1 MMILYRYKE
10 LLFLLRIITT
20 MAIPLLSIFIYKTY
34 KDKKLLFLTIL
45 IIMELI
51 IIQFEVYNLNSILI
65 YLNEIFMIFTLVK
78 LILIFIMKKD
88 NSYSNFINILFI
100 ASICFLTCLQFGITF
115 LGNRVFSI
123 IINLWILNI
132 LCFNS
137 IYLKYNQSELNKNK
151 LHINKKYIS
160 KIIYDTKE
168 ESIMGKCV
176 KEEIK
181 GVNDKIFRIAG
192 VINIPIIIIK
202 CCNHK
207 CIFKNKY
214 FDEFLLEH
222 NYELKDFNV
231 EDFIENF
238 VKLNSKEIFK
248 KIKQM
253 NFSKENFLSMDID
266 DKKYKIVMVKD
277 YLEGE
282 EILICEMKDVTQVS
296 MEEEKLKRSELRYKT
311 LMDILTDGVIIHDGN
326 NVSYIN
332 KIALD
337 IFDLNSSIN
346 NVWTIDKIMKK
357 VCKKNKDNFRY
368 NILTMKNDSQNEQKS
383 QIELENGKIVNIISS
398 TFILNNEKMI
408 LTIVSDFTQNKISL
422 NKLEENKKT
431 YYALLQ
437 TLPEGIILVNRY
449 TKKQVY
455 ANKYMMR
462 ILKDMGMEKFN
473 EIIDS
478 YISSKENSNFKTFY
492 INPNINKKISIAI
505 KQVPNQ
511 NNLLVVVRDLQIEQ
525 QMEVVYN
532 NLQLIKERNKFKTEF
547 LIRASSNLKKPI
559 NTIFEVNK
567 FLDSKKDIYNYDGMK
582 NYTKTVKQN
591 SYRLKR
597 LLNNIEE
604 ISEIESGI
612 YYRNYKTYDIVNYL
626 VKLVDLCSEYTKKK
640 DIDINFESSKRE
652 VLLYMDKDKIE
663 KIILNILSNAI
674 KFTEKGGKIKVLL
687 TVTKKDVIIAIKD
700 NGSGIPSNKI
710 DFIFENFEQVN
721 RSLSRTAEGTGV
733 GLYLVKKLA
742 QLHHAKIRVNS
753 KIGYG
758 SKFEIIL
765 KNNFLENTQENRN
778 KVENIII
785 DKEDIDLEFSDIYL
799 E

>member
-78 LILIFIMKKD
+78 LILIFIMKKY

-160 KIIYDTKE
+160 KIIYDIKE

-181 GVNDKIFRIAG
+181 GVNDKIFRIVG

-253 NFSKENFLSMDID
+253 DFSKENFLSMDID

-311 LMDILTDGVIIHDGN
+311 LMDVLTDGVIIHDGN

-368 NILTMKNDSQNEQKS
+368 NIFTMKNDSQNEQKS
-383 QIELENGKIVNIISS
+383 QIELENGKIVNIMSS

-626 VKLVDLCSEYTKKK
+626 VKLIDLCSEYTKKK

-674 KFTEKGGKIKVLL
+674 KFTEKEGKIKVLL

>member
-1 MMILYRYKE
+1 M
-10 LLFLLRIITT
+10 
-20 MAIPLLSIFIYKTY
+20 
-34 KDKKLLFLTIL
+34 
-45 IIMELI
+45 
-51 IIQFEVYNLNSILI
+51 
-65 YLNEIFMIFTLVK
+65 
-78 LILIFIMKKD
+78 
-88 NSYSNFINILFI
+88 
-100 ASICFLTCLQFGITF
+100 
-115 LGNRVFSI
+115 
-123 IINLWILNI
+123 
-132 LCFNS
+132 
-137 IYLKYNQSELNKNK
+137 NKNK

-160 KIIYDTKE
+160 KIIYDIKE

-181 GVNDKIFRIAG
+181 DVNDKIFRIVG

-253 NFSKENFLSMDID
+253 DFSKENFLSMDID

-311 LMDILTDGVIIHDGN
+311 LMDVLTDGVIIHDGN

-368 NILTMKNDSQNEQKS
+368 NIFTMKNDSQNEQKS
-383 QIELENGKIVNIISS
+383 QIELENGKIFNIMSS

-547 LIRASSNLKKPI
+547 LIRVSSNLKKPI

-612 YYRNYKTYDIVNYL
+612 YYRNYKTYD
-626 VKLVDLCSEYTKKK
+626 
-640 DIDINFESSKRE
+640 
-652 VLLYMDKDKIE
+652 
-663 KIILNILSNAI
+663 
-674 KFTEKGGKIKVLL
+674 
-687 TVTKKDVIIAIKD
+687 
-700 NGSGIPSNKI
+700 
-710 DFIFENFEQVN
+710 
-721 RSLSRTAEGTGV
+721 
-733 GLYLVKKLA
+733 
-742 QLHHAKIRVNS
+742 
-753 KIGYG
+753 
-758 SKFEIIL
+758 
-765 KNNFLENTQENRN
+765 
-778 KVENIII
+778 
-785 DKEDIDLEFSDIYL
+785 
-799 E
+799 

>member
-78 LILIFIMKKD
+78 LILIFIIKKD

-100 ASICFLTCLQFGITF
+100 ASICFLTCFQFGITF

-383 QIELENGKIVNIISS
+383 QIELENGKIFNIISS

-462 ILKDMGMEKFN
+462 ILKDMGIEKFN

-674 KFTEKGGKIKVLL
+674 KFNYKGVKIKFLL

>member
-1 MMILYRYKE
+1 MILYRYKE

-34 KDKKLLFLTIL
+34 KDKKLLFLAIL

-51 IIQFEVYNLNSILI
+51 MIQFEVYNLNSRLI
-65 YLNEIFMIFTLVK
+65 YLNEIFMVFTLAK

-100 ASICFLTCLQFGITF
+100 ASICFLTCFQFGITF

-137 IYLKYNQSELNKNK
+137 IYLTYNQSELNKNK
-151 LHINKKYIS
+151 LHMNKKYIS

-168 ESIMGKCV
+168 ESMMGKCV

-181 GVNDKIFRIAG
+181 GVNDKIFSIVG

-238 VKLNSKEIFK
+238 VKLNSKEIFE

-253 NFSKENFLSMDID
+253 DFSKENFLSMDID

-296 MEEEKLKRSELRYKT
+296 IEEEKLKRSELRYKT

-346 NVWTIDKIMKK
+346 NVWTIDKIIKK
-357 VCKKNKDNFRY
+357 VCKKNKDNVKY
-368 NILTMKNDSQNEQKS
+368 NIFNIKNNSKNEQRS
-383 QIELENGKIVNIISS
+383 QIELENGKIVNLMSS
-398 TFILNNEKMI
+398 TFILNNKKMI
-408 LTIVSDFTQNKISL
+408 LTIVSDFTENKIAL

-431 YYALLQ
+431 YYTLLQ

-532 NLQLIKERNKFKTEF
+532 NLQLIKERNKFRTEF

-582 NYTKTVKQN
+582 SYTKTVKQN

-604 ISEIESGI
+604 ISKIESGI

-687 TVTKKDVIIAIKD
+687 TVNKKDVIIAIKD

>member
-115 LGNRVFSI
+115 WGNRVFSI

-160 KIIYDTKE
+160 KIIYDIKE

-181 GVNDKIFRIAG
+181 GVNDKIFRIVG

-253 NFSKENFLSMDID
+253 DFSKENFLSMDID

-277 YLEGE
+277 YLEDE

-311 LMDILTDGVIIHDGN
+311 LMDVLTDGVIIHDGN

-368 NILTMKNDSQNEQKS
+368 NIFNMKNDSQNEQKS
-383 QIELENGKIVNIISS
+383 QIELENGKIFNIMSS

-455 ANKYMMR
+455 TNKYMMR

-478 YISSKENSNFKTFY
+478 YMGATIGRYANR
-492 INPNINKKISIAI
+492 I
-505 KQVPNQ
+505 
-511 NNLLVVVRDLQIEQ
+511 
-525 QMEVVYN
+525 
-532 NLQLIKERNKFKTEF
+532 LI
-547 LIRASSNLKKPI
+547 
-559 NTIFEVNK
+559 
-567 FLDSKKDIYNYDGMK
+567 
-582 NYTKTVKQN
+582 
-591 SYRLKR
+591 
-597 LLNNIEE
+597 
-604 ISEIESGI
+604 
-612 YYRNYKTYDIVNYL
+612 
-626 VKLVDLCSEYTKKK
+626 
-640 DIDINFESSKRE
+640 
-652 VLLYMDKDKIE
+652 
-663 KIILNILSNAI
+663 
-674 KFTEKGGKIKVLL
+674 
-687 TVTKKDVIIAIKD
+687 
-700 NGSGIPSNKI
+700 
-710 DFIFENFEQVN
+710 
-721 RSLSRTAEGTGV
+721 
-733 GLYLVKKLA
+733 
-742 QLHHAKIRVNS
+742 
-753 KIGYG
+753 
-758 SKFEIIL
+758 
-765 KNNFLENTQENRN
+765 
-778 KVENIII
+778 
-785 DKEDIDLEFSDIYL
+785 
-799 E
+799 